1 MLGEALALS
10 AALTWS
16 VSVVLFKRSEAISPQ
31 GMNLFKNLLSTLLL
45 LATMPLL
52 GIGMQAD
59 RATDDWWRL
68 VISGVLGIAIADTL
82 TFMALRRLGAAL
94 LAVVD
99 CAYAPVIVGLGVLW
113 LGEPLGPRF
122 GIGAALVVAGVLMA
136 SSDAVK
142 RRKDLKIERRDL
154 IAGIAFGVTGIV
166 AMAVGVILAKPA
178 LERGHLVEVTLVRTL
193 SGVAAQ
199 TLWIGLVPGQ
209 RGALAA
215 LKPSPAWRTLV
226 PASFL
231 GSYVA
236 MLFWLGGFKWALA
249 STAAVLNQMSSVSTI
264 LLARI
269 VLKEPITPRRA
280 WGGVAAIVGAIL
292 VVSRAT

>member
-122 GIGAALVVAGVLMA
+122 GIGAALVVTGVLMA

-154 IAGIAFGVTGIV
+154 MVGIALGVTGIV

-193 SGVAAQ
+193 AGVAAHA
-199 TLWIGLVPGQ
+199 LWIGLIPGQ
-209 RGALAA
+209 RGALLA
-215 LKPSPAWRTLV
+215 LKPSPAWRTLI

-236 MLFWLGGFKWALA
+236 MLFWLGGFKFALA

-280 WGGVAAIVGAIL
+280 WGGVVAIVGAIL
-292 VVSRAT
+292 VVSRAG

>member
-52 GIGMQAD
+52 GVGFAVGRD
-59 RATDDWWRL
+59 GDDWWRL

-142 RRKDLKIERRDL
+142 RNTVQEPSNPLDSTSRRTTRTTRASRL
-154 IAGIAFGVTGIV
+154 RAYSTSRLRAYC
-166 AMAVGVILAKPA
+166 
-178 LERGHLVEVTLVRTL
+178 TLFATRL
-193 SGVAAQ
+193 
-199 TLWIGLVPGQ
+199 
-209 RGALAA
+209 
-215 LKPSPAWRTLV
+215 
-226 PASFL
+226 L
-231 GSYVA
+231 GSTTTTS
-236 MLFWLGGFKWALA
+236 L
-249 STAAVLNQMSSVSTI
+249 
-264 LLARI
+264 R
-269 VLKEPITPRRA
+269 
-280 WGGVAAIVGAIL
+280 
-292 VVSRAT
+292 

>member
-31 GMNLFKNLLSTLLL
+31 GMNLFKNVVATAL
-45 LATMPLL
+45 LALTLVAL
-52 GIGMQAD
+52 GIGIPDD
-59 RATDDWWRL
+59 RSSDDWWSL
-68 VISGVLGIAIADTL
+68 VLSGVLGIAIADTL

-99 CAYAPVIVGLGVLW
+99 CAYAPVIVGLGVVW

-122 GIGAALVVAGVLMA
+122 GIGASLVVAGVLLA

-142 RRKDLKIERRDL
+142 RRKTLNIERRDL
-154 IAGIAFGVTGIV
+154 IAGVAFGVTGIV

-178 LERGHLVEVTLVRTL
+178 LERGHLVEVTLVRTVA
-193 SGVAAQ
+193 GVTAQ
-199 TLWIGLVPGQ
+199 LLWIGLVPGQ
-209 RGALAA
+209 REALSA
-215 LKPSPAWRTLV
+215 LKPSPAWRTLI
-226 PASFL
+226 PASVL

-264 LLARI
+264 LLARVI
-269 VLKEPITPRRA
+269 LKEPITPRRA
-280 WGGVAAIVGAIL
+280 WGGLAAIAGAIL
-292 VVSRAT
+292 VVSRAG

>member
-1 MLGEALALS
+1 M
-10 AALTWS
+10 
-16 VSVVLFKRSEAISPQ
+16 SVVLFKRSEAISPQ